1 VIILSSINIEK
12 KVEEKKMIVKVS
24 GRLDTIS
31 STELNNELK
40 DDLPNINELIFDF
53 EGLNYISSS
62 GLRIIL
68 STQKVMNKQG
78 KMTVKNVNDFVMEV
92 FDATSFT
99 DILNIE

>member
-1 VIILSSINIEK
+1 MSSINIEK